1 MYRTILARILYMW
14 GSLHRNFG
22 NQSSF
27 QREHRAAI
35 RRFTQ
40 AYEMD
45 PSLRQ
50 ARLDRGIVLYREMG
64 LQDEAMAD
72 FNALLAED
80 PSYAPALL
88 NRAMVYQERGQVSE
102 ALSDLKLYL
111 EIPVVD
117 EEYRQI
123 AFRTVGLLRE
133 LLAEV
138 AESGPED
145 DNQNSTGRDSL
156 DSI

>member
-1 MYRTILARILYMW
+1 MYRTVLARFYYFW

-27 QREHRAAI
+27 NREHRAAV

-64 LQDEAMAD
+64 LLDEAMAD
-72 FNALLAED
+72 FDALLAED
-80 PSYAPALL
+80 PSYSPALL
-88 NRAMVYQERGQVSE
+88 NRAMVHQEKGQYSE
-102 ALSDLKLYL
+102 ALSDLELYL
-111 EIPVVD
+111 DLPAID
-117 EEYRQI
+117 EDYGLI
-123 AFRTVGLLRE
+123 ASRTAALLRE
-133 LLAEV
+133 IVAEV
-138 AESGPED
+138 EDSENAVDDQDSSGGDPQES
-145 DNQNSTGRDSL
+145 S
-156 DSI
+156 